1 MVDITGGT
9 VFLLGYELYKDKK
22 FARFLAV
29 LPILTFF
36 YLYVESEVFSE
47 SLIVFLLIPSLIVV
61 TIFWVLI
68 DNLVKKIKKRLKR
81 FNNPNKEDIVKYL
94 RKELNNWILIVSG
107 ITLLISLFAL
117 IMIFIEFINTGDA
130 ISLILLG
137 GWITSFTYGITKTL
151 I

>member
-1 MVDITGGT
+1 M
-9 VFLLGYELYKDKK
+9 
-22 FARFLAV
+22 
-29 LPILTFF
+29 
-36 YLYVESEVFSE
+36 
-47 SLIVFLLIPSLIVV
+47 IVV

-107 ITLLISLFAL
+107 ITLLISLLAL
-117 IMIFIEFINTGDA
+117 IMVFIEFINTVGA

-137 GWITSFTYGITKTL
+137 GWISSFTYGIIKTL